1 MPSCP
6 AILSSEGQ
14 MTSQQQTVEVK
25 AASPLDTVLLAL
37 AFIALAGGIVA
48 FYWFANE
55 MNVTLRV
62 LMVLGGLAASAAL
75 AYQTPAGKTMWGYVR
90 GSQVELRK
98 TTWPTR
104 QESLQATLMIAVVV
118 LITAVMLWGLDSL
131 LLWGVKSVTGR
142 G

>member
-1 MPSCP
+1 
-6 AILSSEGQ
+6 
-14 MTSQQQTVEVK
+14 MTTPQQPVETK
-25 AASPLDTVLLAL
+25 AAAPLDTALLLLAV
-37 AFIALAGGIVA
+37 AAIAGGIAGFYVLAGQLNVA
-48 FYWFANE
+48 
-55 MNVTLRV
+55 VRV
-62 LMVLGGLAASAAL
+62 ALVLAGLGVAAGL
-75 AYQTPAGKTMWGYVR
+75 AYQTAAGKNMWGYIR

-118 LITAVMLWGLDSL
+118 LIAALLLWGLDSL

>member
-1 MPSCP
+1 
-6 AILSSEGQ
+6 
-14 MTSQQQTVEVK
+14 MTAPQPVEPK
-25 AASPLDTVLLAL
+25 AAAPLDTLLLLLSVAAL
-37 AFIALAGGIVA
+37 VGGIVA
-48 FYWFANE
+48 FYALAGQL
-55 MNVTLRV
+55 NVTVRV
-62 LMVLGGLAASAAL
+62 VLVLAGLGVAAVL
-75 AYQTPAGKTMWGYVR
+75 AYQTTSGKTMWGYIR

-118 LITAVMLWGLDSL
+118 LVAALLLWGLDSA

>member
-1 MPSCP
+1 MN
-6 AILSSEGQ
+6 
-14 MTSQQQTVEVK
+14 TQQQPVETK
-25 AASPLDTVLLAL
+25 AAAPLDTLLLLLAVTAIVGGIA
-37 AFIALAGGIVA
+37 AFYALAGQL
-48 FYWFANE
+48 
-55 MNVTLRV
+55 NVTVRV
-62 LMVLGGLAASAAL
+62 VMVLVGLGVAAGL
-75 AYQTPAGKTMWGYVR
+75 AYQTAVGKSTWGYIR

-118 LITAVMLWGLDSL
+118 LIAALLLWGLDSL